1 MSKESEE
8 GDGGAPAWV
17 MTFADLMSLLM
28 CFFVLLLSF
37 AEMDLQKFKQ
47 ISGSMKNAFGVQRDI
62 KVKEMPK
69 GTSVIAREFSP
80 GRPTPTPVQEVRQQT
95 VDETRQTVEFTDAT
109 TEKNDDGTG
118 ESADNIEQAPVR
130 TEHISDIESQSEL
143 DTKLQ
148 VLSEIVTEMSQE
160 MAEIKEKHDEN
171 LSEEEKADLEKATT
185 SVTTIEE
192 KIEELLKLD
201 KDLLPHVEVAKEPS
215 YEKTRADA
223 QKLMDALEPEIKE
236 GLVSIETESNKILL
250 RIKEKGSFPSGSSTM
265 KGGFMPVIEKLKESL
280 RTIEG
285 QILVAGHTDNVPIK
299 TSRFR
304 SNWELSS
311 SRSVTVVHELL
322 NESKLNP
329 RRFAVEGHGSA
340 HPIVPN
346 NNPEN
351 RALNRRVELT
361 IVQSGD
367 DSDSEISLEAEK
379 TNIEETNISE
389 ESQTEEVLPEKID
402 LSEELHTEEILPDK
416 IDLSQEL
423 HTEKVLPDKIDL
435 SEELVIEETLADE
448 AQVSEETP
456 VEEDKQAADFAE
468 FGTIRNRLQ
477 SISEGLKQD

>member
-1 MSKESEE
+1 MSDEAPAKEEE
-8 GDGGAPAWV
+8 GGGAPAWV

-47 ISGSMKNAFGVQRDI
+47 IAGSMKNAFGVQRDI

-95 VDETRQTVEFTDAT
+95 VDETKQSLEFTDAT
-109 TEKNDDGTG
+109 TEKNDEGTG
-118 ESADNIEQAPVR
+118 EQADNTEQAPVK
-130 TEHISDIESQSEL
+130 TEHISDIESDAEL

-148 VLSEIVTEMSQE
+148 ALSEIVTEMSQE
-160 MAEIKEKHDEN
+160 MAEMQEKHEEN
-171 LSEEEKADLEKATT
+171 LSEEEKADMEKATAK
-185 SVTTIEE
+185 VEQVEE

-201 KDLLPHVEVAKEPS
+201 KDLLPYAEVTKEPT
-215 YEKTRADA
+215 YEKTQADA
-223 QKLMDALEPEIKE
+223 QKLMDALTPEIQQ
-236 GLVSIETESNKILL
+236 GLVSVETDDNKILL

-265 KGGFMPVIEKLKESL
+265 KGGFMPVIDKLKKTL

-299 TSRFR
+299 TKRFR

-322 NESKLNP
+322 NDSKLNP

-340 HPIVPN
+340 LPIVPN
-346 NNPEN
+346 NSPEN

-361 IVQSGD
+361 IVQGGN
-367 DSDSEISLEAEK
+367 DSM
-379 TNIEETNISE
+379 
-389 ESQTEEVLPEKID
+389 
-402 LSEELHTEEILPDK
+402 
-416 IDLSQEL
+416 
-423 HTEKVLPDKIDL
+423 TEKSIEDGEKLP
-435 SEELVIEETLADE
+435 
-448 AQVSEETP
+448 
-456 VEEDKQAADFAE
+456 EEDKPTEEENTEDNEIAE
-468 FGTIRNRLQ
+468 EIVEDKQETQMAEIGALKSRLGTI
-477 SISEGLKQD
+477 SDSLKKEQ